1 MIGSEIDTVIGIRI
15 GIVTVIDVVIGIEF
29 AVGVGV
35 RVRVRNGIRDGGD
48 SVCGVCGVYRVGGVD
63 RTGL

>member
-15 GIVTVIDVVIGIEF
+15 QIVTVIDVAIGIEF
-29 AVGVGV
+29 AGVGV

-48 SVCGVCGVYRVGGVD
+48 SVCGVYRVGGVD